1 LSAWPANASG
11 ASGDSKP
18 GCFSGTSPASRSE
31 LNQAGSSAM
40 WVRVQIAAMVYLMVQ
55 AVMFGAGVVLVLAT
69 PLADSAM
76 TLMPWVVATTAV
88 LSIPISW
95 MIAPRLRARYWRE
108 RGLKSDITSGP
119 NFESPF

>member
-1 LSAWPANASG
+1 
-11 ASGDSKP
+11 
-18 GCFSGTSPASRSE
+18 
-31 LNQAGSSAM
+31 M
-40 WVRVQIAAMVYLMVQ
+40 WIRVQIAAMVYLMVQ
-55 AVMFGAGVVLVLAT
+55 AEAVMFGIGVTLVLAT
-69 PLADSAM
+69 PLADMAM

-108 RGLKSDITSGP
+108 KGLKSDIISGP

>member
-1 LSAWPANASG
+1 
-11 ASGDSKP
+11 
-18 GCFSGTSPASRSE
+18 
-31 LNQAGSSAM
+31 M

-108 RGLKSDITSGP
+108 RGLKSDIISGP

>member
-1 LSAWPANASG
+1 
-11 ASGDSKP
+11 
-18 GCFSGTSPASRSE
+18 
-31 LNQAGSSAM
+31 M

-55 AVMFGAGVVLVLAT
+55 AVMFGIGVTLVLGT
-69 PLADSAM
+69 TLADMAI

-108 RGLKSDITSGP
+108 KGLKSDIISGP